1 MNEYYAKRNVFAC
14 CSSTSSPYASAFT
27 DSKRVW
33 RPKPMSDMVPGEL
46 LTADEPVEINAD
58 RETASVTVENTGD
71 RPSQVGSHFHFFE
84 VNPALDFDRE
94 TAYGMRLD
102 IPAGTAIR
110 FEPGCEEDVDLV
122 AFGGDRII
130 KGMGGLVNGE
140 LDDEEVKNAALERA
154 REAGYMGADG

>member
-1 MNEYYAKRNVFAC
+1 
-14 CSSTSSPYASAFT
+14 
-27 DSKRVW
+27 
-33 RPKPMSDMVPGEL
+33 MSELVPGEL

-84 VNPALDFDRE
+84 ANPALDFDRK

-122 AFGGDRII
+122 AFGGNRIMR
-130 KGMGGLVNGE
+130 GMGGLVEGP
-140 LDDEEVKNAALERA
+140 LDDDDVREAAFERA
-154 REAGYMGADG
+154 REAGYMEADE